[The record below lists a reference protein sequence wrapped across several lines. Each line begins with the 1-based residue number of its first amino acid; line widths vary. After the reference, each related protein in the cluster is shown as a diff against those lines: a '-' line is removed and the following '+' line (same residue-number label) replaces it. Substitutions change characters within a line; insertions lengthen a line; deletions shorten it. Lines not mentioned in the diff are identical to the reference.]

1 MTALKADETFGM
13 MGAFLDEGLGG
24 DIVKKVGAVFAFEI
38 TEKKG
43 GPAAGVFEIDLK
55 NGNGFCKK
63 QKPAGK
69 VDATFV
75 MTDNDYADL
84 SAGKINGQTAFM
96 TGKMKIKG
104 NMAKAMKFTPDLF
117 PAANAENL
125 AEYHKKQAAKL

>member
-1 MTALKADETFGM
+1 MGNKKVINMTALKADETFGM
-13 MGAFLDEGLGG
+13 MGAVL
-24 DIVKKVGAVFAFEI
+24 AFEI

-43 GPAAGVFEIDLK
+43 GPAAAVFEIDLK